1 MIDPIYFPGKQLAR
15 SVVQSRSEKADT
27 CIVLSWPDIVCSGQ
41 TIVCWDQTMVWR
53 EQTMVCW
60 QQTSEEVVLSK

>member
-1 MIDPIYFPGKQLAR
+1 VQAACPESKWDQSFIAR
-15 SVVQSRSEKADT
+15 FLFENTDT
-27 CIVLSWPDIVCSGQ
+27 CVVLSWPDIVCSGQ

-60 QQTSEEVVLSK
+60 QQTSEEVVFSK